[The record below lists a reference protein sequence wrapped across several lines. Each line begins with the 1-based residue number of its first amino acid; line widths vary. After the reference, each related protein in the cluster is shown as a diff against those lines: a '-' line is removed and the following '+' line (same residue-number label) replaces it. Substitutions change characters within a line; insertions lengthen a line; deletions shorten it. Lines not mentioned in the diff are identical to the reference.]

1 MFGWPDQAY
10 PGGAANDP
18 RIVRYS
24 TFDSACWAGPA
35 PSPGYFLGT
44 STTRLNSATRT
55 PSWLSTR
62 VWTLTVPRSGLE
74 REGLTSST
82 SDSTNSVSPWNTG
95 AGWLSSSVARF
106 AIALP
111 LTSETLIPSASEYTS
126 GPTTTLRPCCDWWAY
141 TSLMCSGWWFIVIRQ
156 NRWSSASVTVFA
168 GQCLYTAPT
177 SNSSRYRPY
186 GCAPEAS
193 RAAWSV
199 STP

>member
-1 MFGWPDQAY
+1 G
-10 PGGAANDP
+10 GGAA
-18 RIVRYS
+18 
-24 TFDSACWAGPA
+24 C
-35 PSPGYFLGT
+35 PGVLRGT
-44 STTRLNSATRT
+44 STRRLNSATSV
-55 PSWLSTR
+55 PSCLYTR
-62 VWTLTVPRSGLE
+62 VCTFTVPRSGFE
-74 REGLTSST
+74 RDSFFSST
-82 SDSTNSVSPWNTG
+82 SDSTNSVSPWKTG

-111 LTSETLIPSASEYTS
+111 LTSETDMPKMSEYTY
-126 GPTTTLRPCCDWWAY
+126 GPATTLRPCCDLAAY
-141 TSLMCSGWWFIVIRQ
+141 TSLTCSGWWFIVSRQ
-156 NRWSSASVTVFA
+156 NRWSSASVTVLA